1 MRRKLLD
8 FFKKLF
14 FLKRSSDIS
23 LGIVR
28 DTVKFTESGDSITLT
43 VCADPQRLVQGLSK
57 ARELMMLVT
66 DDTPKEEQ
74 ITAAKFIATVIFGSD
89 QAEKLMN
96 FYFGEPACVINV
108 CGKYFAEKL
117 SGLIVKE
124 QKKHAASK

>member
-1 MRRKLLD
+1 MRRKLKD
-8 FFKKLF
+8 FFG
-14 FLKRSSDIS
+14 KRHIFNHHSDVS

-74 ITAAKFIATVIFGSD
+74 ITAAKFIATVIFGSE
-89 QAEKLMN
+89 QAEKLMD

-117 SGLIVKE
+117 SGLIIKE
-124 QKKHAASK
+124 QKKHAASE